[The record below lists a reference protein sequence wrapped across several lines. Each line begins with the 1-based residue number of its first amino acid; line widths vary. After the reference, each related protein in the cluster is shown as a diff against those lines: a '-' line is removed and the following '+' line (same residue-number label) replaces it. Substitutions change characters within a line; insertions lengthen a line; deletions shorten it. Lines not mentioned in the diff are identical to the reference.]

1 MNINLKNIIMGCHT
15 WCSVS
20 LPEKQRD
27 WRKQLLETVKTT
39 LLDLKNDIADTTSLR
54 NCSEEYSK
62 HYIDTIKFCED
73 KIKESTDQNMINR
86 LQTELEHSKIELE
99 AWKLE
104 NLIKDTK
111 DRVTKIEKFL
121 DNFQETYLDS
131 PKDFENW
138 WKTGEDLV
146 DTYVFFEL
154 GDIIVKD
161 GKIYKETYRLVENDE
176 IDNTLG
182 GIHDGVIRIQNYD
195 AEPCYSAQDVL
206 DRAKEEGVILS
217 PADINQIK
225 EWYEKYPDT
234 IIEFG

>member
-1 MNINLKNIIMGCHT
+1 MGCHT

-27 WRKQLLETVKTT
+27 WRKQLLETAKTT

-62 HYIDTIKFCED
+62 HCVDTIKFCED
-73 KIKESTDQNMINR
+73 KIKEYTDQNLIDR

-111 DRVTKIEKFL
+111 ERVTKIEKFL

-146 DTYVFFEL
+146 DTYIFFEL

-161 GKIYKETYRLVENDE
+161 GKIYKETSHLDKGE
-176 IDNTLG
+176 IDDTLG

-206 DRAKEEGVILS
+206 DRAKEEGIELS
-217 PADINQIK
+217 LADINQIK
-225 EWYEKYPDT
+225 KWYEKYPDT

>member
-1 MNINLKNIIMGCHT
+1 MGCHT

-111 DRVTKIEKFL
+111 DRVTKIETFL

-182 GIHDGVIRIQNYD
+182 GIHDGAASHAVNLGFLNKHFHHFMRCHHTHTIVGIHHHGGG
-195 AEPCYSAQDVL
+195 SLL
-206 DRAKEEGVILS
+206 DNIDLGNR
-217 PADINQIK
+217 Q
-225 EWYEKYPDT
+225 
-234 IIEFG
+234 